1 MGFSKGTPK
10 FTSMLPVR
18 DTFNTNGEKKLKVTE
33 CTKTPGKYKLKESRS
48 HVGIKKISF
57 KTRQT

>member
-1 MGFSKGTPK
+1 
-10 FTSMLPVR
+10 MLPVR